1 METEIREQIIRHLLG
16 ELSLADLEAW
26 LIESTWDRD
35 DPSTDLAYSL
45 QLLLAERTQ
54 GHRDDAA
61 VERALRNALS
71 TARLGA
77 VPLVATATSA
87 ITEKAARW
95 GQNQFAVADRRSV
108 PARA

>member
-1 METEIREQIIRHLLG
+1 MDAEIREQIIRHLLG

-26 LIESTWDRD
+26 LIESTWDRE

-45 QLLLAERTQ
+45 QLLLAERAQ
-54 GHRDDAA
+54 GHRDDSA
-61 VERALRNALS
+61 VERALRNVLS
-71 TARLGA
+71 TARLGTA
-77 VPLVATATSA
+77 PPVSTATSA

-95 GQNQFAVADRRSV
+95 VQNQFAVADTRSA